1 MAREWRRRNI
11 KIRKKKEER
20 LRSVHEKPT
29 VSWHR
34 LFSPGNQRLF
44 FRGQLSVMLSISA
57 RNLKGARHKSF
68 AQRVCSQ
75 ALVVF
80 TSFVIIQ
87 NNRFSS
93 KESNVV
99 LTLSR
104 RDPIVFAFKRNLS
117 MEGGALPIRLF
128 EFLVVFIT
136 VKALDSKGRKMF
148 NTNSIF

>member
-80 TSFVIIQ
+80 TSFVVIQ
-87 NNRFSS
+87 NNHFSS

-99 LTLSR
+99 FNIKQMRSYSVC
-104 RDPIVFAFKRNLS
+104 IQKS